1 MGKLDKWTIKH
12 SRVVVNIVIVM
23 ILVGLALIS
32 FSSYNSI
39 VVSGSDNTSPIYHVD
54 TAAGKVSI
62 MFNVYWGTEYIPAIL
77 DTLKQYGCK
86 ATFFVGGSWA
96 DDNNDLLTRML
107 AEGQEIGNHGYFHK
121 DHRKLSYEGNLAEIK
136 ATNQLVSS
144 ICNCQ
149 IKLFAPP
156 SGSFGNDTLKACKE
170 LDMQVIM
177 WSKDTID
184 WRDKDENIVFTRATK
199 NVKAGDL
206 ILAHPTKHT
215 MEALPKILEQYKSLG
230 LEQVTVSTLLDKD
243 VI

>member
-1 MGKLDKWTIKH
+1 MEKLDKWTIKH
-12 SRVVVNIVIVM
+12 SRWLVNIVIVM

-39 VVSGSDNTSPIYHVD
+39 IVSGTNNTSPIYHVD
-54 TAAGKVSI
+54 SATNQVSI

-77 DTLKQYGCK
+77 DTLKEYAVK

-107 AEGQEIGNHGYFHK
+107 AEGHEIGNHGYFHK
-121 DHRKLSYEGNLAEIK
+121 DHRKLSYEGNVGEIK
-136 ATNQLVSS
+136 ATNQLVES
-144 ICNCQ
+144 ICNYQ

-156 SGSFGNDTLKACKE
+156 SGSFGNDTLKASKE
-170 LDMQVIM
+170 LGMQVIM

-184 WRDKDENIVFTRATK
+184 WRDKDENLVFTRATK

-215 MEALPKILEQYKSLG
+215 LSALPRILEHYHNIG
-230 LEQVTVSTLLDKD
+230 LNQVAVSTMLQNNA
-243 VI
+243 I